1 MITRATELLLESQK
15 RIAKL
20 DITPVVDMN
29 VLTVEAESDDY
40 TTEAGSTA
48 VALNKQKLKTR
59 IKLSNLA
66 PKNYTS
72 LELFAGKGNLTRAVY
87 QKSAKRCI
95 CVEYNKTT
103 FLELIQNTDQN
114 KVKCYNMNNLLFVEN
129 ELSNYP
135 NIDIVDFDAFGS
147 ITPIITKFFEN
158 YKVKKPLLIGI
169 TDGYLVRAK
178 RMLQD
183 KAKLADMMIKG
194 GYPSVAR
201 GGLSGSKFIEKTVD
215 LFMQKM
221 ATKHKFKIKRIV
233 ADNNRMSTIY
243 MGYRITP

>member
-147 ITPIITKFFEN
+147 ITPIINKFFEN
-158 YKVKKPLLIGI
+158 YKVNKPLLIGI
-169 TDGYLVRAK
+169 TDGYMVKAK
-178 RMLQD
+178 RMMQSKD
-183 KAKLADMMIKG
+183 KLADEMIKG
-194 GYPSVAR
+194 GYPSIPR
-201 GGLSGSKFIEKTVD
+201 HGLSLFKFMESTVD
-215 LFMQKM
+215 LFLQRLAK
-221 ATKHKFKIKRIV
+221 KYKFKIEKLV
-233 ADNNRMSTIY
+233 GDNNRKSTIY
-243 MGYRITP
+243 MGYRINP